1 MHERRTMGQSQRI
14 IDAVNDVKMA
24 IKAAERQVGE
34 VERCL
39 ERDNR
44 EHGKSAA
51 INLIASAINLKNQS
65 EDLKTHIIGFSPCD
79 CD

>member
-24 IKAAERQVGE
+24 IKAAERQIGE

-44 EHGKSAA
+44 EPAKFA
-51 INLIASAINLKNQS
+51 AINLKNQS
-65 EDLKTHIIGFSPCD
+65 EDLKIHIIGFSPCD